1 MFATVGVRGRF
12 EYKGIAQR
20 SFLGDDTV
28 VCPALVVDTQIDICM
43 KICRTLYQKSQF
55 YFLII

>member
-28 VCPALVVDTQIDICM
+28 VCPAFGGGHTNRYMYENL
-43 KICRTLYQKSQF
+43 
-55 YFLII
+55 